1 MDFYLSEDNCYQ
13 RLENEFKK
21 YGKLI
26 FCVDFDDT
34 IYDFHKLGRS
44 YDCIITLL
52 KRWEPYS
59 EVIIFTGNKEDK
71 YPMIEE
77 YMKNIGVKYK
87 GINCD
92 GIHGTCAEYVAIGSA
107 IADGQKQFDTI
118 VAVHDHVKNFVIPP
132 CGNCRQML
140 FEYCSDGYDRRGKQ
154 TQYYKISC
162 HINLSVSFPPRQA
175 YFLPL
180 CPLPTLRD

>member
-1 MDFYLSEDNCYQ
+1 MDFYLSERNCYQ
-13 RLENEFKK
+13 RLEDEFKK

-44 YDCIITLL
+44 YNDVITLL

-59 EVIIFTGNKEDK
+59 EVVILTGNGEDK

-77 YMKNIGVKYK
+77 YMKNTGVKYK

-92 GIHGTCAEYVAIGSA
+92 SSISFGGRKTYANAYI
-107 IADGQKQFDTI
+107 D
-118 VAVHDHVKNFVIPP
+118 
-132 CGNCRQML
+132 
-140 FEYCSDGYDRRGKQ
+140 DRGGLPSIYRNLNKLID
-154 TQYYKISC
+154 KIE
-162 HINLSVSFPPRQA
+162 NGEVT
-175 YFLPL
+175 YNV
-180 CPLPTLRD
+180 

>member
-13 RLENEFKK
+13 RLEDEFKK

-44 YDCIITLL
+44 YNDVITLL

-59 EVIIFTGNKEDK
+59 EVIIFTGTGEDK
-71 YPMIEE
+71 YPTIEE
-77 YMKNIGVKYK
+77 YMKKIGIKYK

-92 GIHGTCAEYVAIGSA
+92 SSVTFGGRKTYANVYI
-107 IADGQKQFDTI
+107 D
-118 VAVHDHVKNFVIPP
+118 
-132 CGNCRQML
+132 
-140 FEYCSDGYDRRGKQ
+140 DRGGLPSV
-154 TQYYKISC
+154 YN
-162 HINLSVSFPPRQA
+162 NLSRLITKIENGEVVINV
-175 YFLPL
+175 
-180 CPLPTLRD
+180 